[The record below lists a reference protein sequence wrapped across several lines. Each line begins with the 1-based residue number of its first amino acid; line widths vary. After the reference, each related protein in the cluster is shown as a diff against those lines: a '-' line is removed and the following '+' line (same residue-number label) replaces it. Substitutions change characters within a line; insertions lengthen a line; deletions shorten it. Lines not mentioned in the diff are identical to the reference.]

1 MKKIM
6 FFRSLFYIG
15 GTEKAI
21 LDLIKKLRGFE
32 IYIGYTDDNSD
43 ENTLDELSKY
53 AKVVNINKEKVEKMD
68 VVVACSLHYH
78 LEKEFLNIKTDRMIL
93 WIHHL
98 INFSNS
104 AIMDENEY
112 NRIDKIV
119 VVSKTIKD
127 KVVSLLPKVKNKI
140 ITVYNVI
147 DSLEIIQKSLEPI
160 SLNLSNELNLVTVS
174 RVCEA
179 KGFERMLILSKALK
193 KANVNF
199 KWFIIGDNYYQDE
212 SRQIKQRFG
221 EFENNFEWLG
231 FLSNPHNIVRQCDYS
246 VLLSDD
252 ETWGLVLTE
261 AMILGVPCIVS
272 DFDVVY
278 EQIKDKENGIIL
290 SKENTDSYEERV
302 IDIVNNKN
310 KYKEAI
316 NNFKYK
322 NEVIIKQWEN
332 LLYEKEY

>member
-21 LDLIKKLRGFE
+21 LNLLKKLKGFE
-32 IYIGYTDDNSD
+32 FYIGYTDDSSD
-43 ENTLDELSKY
+43 KETLDEFSKY
-53 AKVVNINKEKVEKMD
+53 AKVVNIKKEKIEKMD

-78 LEKEFLNIKTDRMIL
+78 LIKEFSDVKTDKIIL
-93 WIHHL
+93 WLHHL

-112 NRIDKIV
+112 NKIDKIV
-119 VVSKTIKD
+119 VVSKTISNKLE
-127 KVVSLLPKVKNKI
+127 SMLPKVKDKL

-147 DSLEIIQKSLEPI
+147 DSLEIIKKSLEPI
-160 SLNLSNELNLVTVS
+160 NLNLSKQLNLVTVS

-179 KGFERMLILSKALK
+179 KGFQRMLILSKALK
-193 KANVNF
+193 KADVKF

-212 SRQIKQRFG
+212 SKQIKERFS
-221 EFENNFEWLG
+221 EFKDNFEWLG
-231 FLSNPHNIVRQCDYS
+231 FLSNPHNIVKQCDYS
-246 VLLSDD
+246 VLLSDE

-272 DFDVVY
+272 DFEVAY
-278 EQIKDKENGIIL
+278 EQVKDKENGIIL
-290 SKENTDSYEERV
+290 SKENTESYEDRV
-302 IDIVNNKN
+302 IDIINNKD
-310 KYKEAI
+310 KYKKAVNDFE
-316 NNFKYK
+316 YR
-322 NEVIIKQWEN
+322 NEVIIEQWES
-332 LLYEKEY
+332 LLYEK